1 MSRTATISTIAGIT
15 KFSVPNTI
23 RQTTADA
30 TPMSSDG
37 LFVLWHHI
45 STNMTRN
52 IAVMAKSIPLVSK
65 LMLVA
70 ATAPT
75 AVPSTQYRWFRSV
88 ISKRNDSSST
98 PSGMPVVHARE

>member
-1 MSRTATISTIAGIT
+1 
-15 KFSVPNTI
+15 
-23 RQTTADA
+23 
-30 TPMSSDG
+30 MSSDG

-75 AVPSTQYRWFRSV
+75 TVPSTQYRWFRSV